1 MYASYSQFYRGVKE
15 LFFFLLSF
23 GGSNLSQINLFEKC
37 WLLCLL
43 PFAFDGESANIQEL
57 PAVLEKT
64 KQIQKNMNAP
74 GFQKVLSSPFGWSIW
89 WHVYLKRLIYFCL
102 FIYQRFLSEAIYK
115 WGSELLQEQQYSIV
129 VKKEYTR
136 TQNNGNNQSN
146 YARRI
151 RLKKL
156 KSASLRYRRDAS
168 QRSESGGT
176 WSWIDFCTTLM
187 FKIGRLCP

>member
-1 MYASYSQFYRGVKE
+1 MLSWCKGT

-23 GGSNLSQINLFEKC
+23 GGSNLSQINLFEKS
-37 WLLCLL
+37 WLFCLL
-43 PFAFDGESANIQEL
+43 PFAWWRVGKYSRTSCRAGKN
-57 PAVLEKT
+57 KT
-64 KQIQKNMNAP
+64 NPKKYERSR
-74 GFQKVLSSPFGWSIW
+74 LSKSFEQPFWMK
-89 WHVYLKRLIYFCL
+89 HM
-102 FIYQRFLSEAIYK
+102 FINLSEVFIR
-115 WGSELLQEQQYSIV
+115 SDLQMGEWAVTGATVQHSCEERIH
-129 VKKEYTR
+129 TH

-156 KSASLRYRRDAS
+156 KSASLRYRRRDAS

-187 FKIGRLCP
+187 FKTGRLCP